1 MSLAIVGLLARCL
14 PAASGEAPPVP
25 ETDADYLDASDT
37 LDISGL
43 QEHFE
48 AISKTVSPSVVA
60 ISATISD
67 DSSGDDVQASDEM
80 NPEKLQSILDR
91 NTRTVGTGFIIDSDG
106 FILTNQHVIESA
118 QEIWVTTDNRKVWP
132 AVVIGSDPRAD
143 LAVLRIPAKNLPAV
157 QFAAKDQFH
166 RGQWTIALGN
176 PYGMSVDGQLC
187 MSVGVIS
194 ATDRALPRLSMKEDR
209 LYSHLLQ
216 TTAQINPGNSGGP
229 LLDIAGHVIG
239 INTAVILPQKQTN
252 GIGFAIPVTS
262 HLVSEVN
269 DLKQGREIV
278 YGYLGVSVTEP
289 TAHERIAAGAA
300 EDVGV
305 RVDEAEPNSP
315 AAAAGI
321 EMGDLIV
328 KYNDQP
334 IDGSD
339 QFVRLVG
346 ESPVGKAV
354 AVDLFRNGK
363 PMTLMTTPR
372 RRTMETLAITHDSE
386 RVHWRG
392 MLLGPIPADWRNSPN
407 KPAKGLVVFGIDDK
421 SPMKSQG
428 ISLGSVITTIGGRD
442 VSSVVDLLSVINET
456 PVEKCNVQA
465 VTPTTQP
472 AKLTAVTASHN
483 AQQ

>member
-1 MSLAIVGLLARCL
+1 MDDRNPKFQPALIAVLLAALLLAISPANAQTARPHASALAEFSAAVEELCASVS
-14 PAASGEAPPVP
+14 PAVVQIEVKNRAAVDNDDNHQTGFFAKQSASGSGVIV
-25 ETDADYLDASDT
+25 DASGY
-37 LDISGL
+37 I
-43 QEHFE
+43 
-48 AISKTVSPSVVA
+48 V
-60 ISATISD
+60 
-67 DSSGDDVQASDEM
+67 
-80 NPEKLQSILDR
+80 
-91 NTRTVGTGFIIDSDG
+91 
-106 FILTNQHVIESA
+106 TNAHVIEASRQIDVSVA
-118 QEIWVTTDNRKVWP
+118 DM
-132 AVVIGSDPRAD
+132 SDPAKKDAHKHYAAKVVGLDKETD
-143 LAVLRIPAKNLPAV
+143 LAVLKIEADHLPTLSFLDSDTLK
-157 QFAAKDQFH
+157 Q
-166 RGQWTIALGN
+166 GQLVFALGSPLGLDN
-176 PYGMSVDGQLC
+176 TLT
-187 MSVGVIS
+187 VGYVS
-194 ATDRALPRLSMKEDR
+194 ATSRQLNPAQPVS
-209 LYSHLLQ
+209 YIQ
-216 TTAQINPGNSGGP
+216 TDAPINPGNSGGP